1 MKTTFAAIALVATIA
16 SAQLSA
22 IPSCALTCLT
32 DAIGT
37 DGCSGLTDFKCHCSQ
52 PSLVSDVTPCV
63 NAACSQS
70 DIEKTITAVE
80 KLCADAGA
88 PITISQPAGSSTAAP
103 SSTEAASSAPAETS
117 AAASSAPA
125 VSSPAVYSSAVVTST
140 VASTGGVT
148 YPSSNSTV
156 SSAPIPTFSG
166 AANRVGGGL
175 LAGAMAVVAVAL

>member
-1 MKTTFAAIALVATIA
+1 MKTTFAAIALVASIA

-32 DAIGT
+32 DAIGS
-37 DGCSGLTDFKCHCSQ
+37 DGCSGLTDYKCHCSK
-52 PSLVSDVTPCV
+52 PSLISDVTPCV
-63 NAACSQS
+63 NDACSES

-88 PITISQPAGSSTAAP
+88 PITITQSAAASSAAP
-103 SSTEAASSAPAETS
+103 SSEAASSAPAETS

-125 VSSPAVYSSAVVTST
+125 VSSPAVYSSAVVTSA
-140 VASTGGVT
+140 VASTGGIT
-148 YPSSNSTV
+148 YPGSNSTV
-156 SSAPIPTFSG
+156 SSAPIPTFTGG
-166 AANRVGGGL
+166 AARVGGGF

>member
-1 MKTTFAAIALVATIA
+1 MKTTFAAIALVASIA

-32 DAIGT
+32 NAIGS
-37 DGCSGLTDFKCHCSQ
+37 DGCSGLTDYKCHCSQ

-63 NAACSQS
+63 KSACSQS
-70 DIEKTITAVE
+70 DIDKTIAAVE

-88 PITISQPAGSSTAAP
+88 PITISQSAAASSAAP
-103 SSTEAASSAPAETS
+103 SSTEAASSAP
-117 AAASSAPA
+117 APA

-140 VASTGGVT
+140 VASTGGIT
-148 YPSSNSTV
+148 YSSSNSTV

-166 AANRVGGGL
+166 AAARVGGGL